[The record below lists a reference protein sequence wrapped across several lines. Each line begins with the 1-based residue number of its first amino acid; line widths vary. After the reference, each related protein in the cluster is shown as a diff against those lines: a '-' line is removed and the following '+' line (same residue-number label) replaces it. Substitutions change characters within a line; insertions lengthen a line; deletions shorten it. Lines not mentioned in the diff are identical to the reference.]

1 MKIDISAKNLQKTY
15 TGKTPTFALKGV
27 DFNISSGEF
36 LAIMGKSGSGKSTL
50 LHQLAL
56 LDTPTAGELIVD
68 EVDTANLS
76 DQEKTTFRLQRLGY
90 IFQEYALIFELNAL
104 ENVLLPAFAL
114 NGYYQNNKDKAREML
129 AKVGLSERA
138 NHRPNELSGGE
149 QQRVAIARALIN
161 SPKILFA
168 DEPTA
173 NLDTATSKEVLSLFR
188 KLNKELGQTI
198 VLVTHEPENRQYVD
212 RIIWL
217 KDGLLEKTEIVN
229 HE

>member
-1 MKIDISAKNLQKTY
+1 MNIDIDAKNIKKTY
-15 TGKTPTFALKGV
+15 PGKVETQALKGV
-27 DFNISSGEF
+27 NFTINSGEF
-36 LAIMGKSGSGKSTL
+36 VAIMGKSGSGKSTL

-56 LDTPTAGELIVD
+56 LDTPTSGDLIINNVD
-68 EVDTANLS
+68 ASKLS
-76 DQEKTTFRLQRLGY
+76 EAEKTIFRLQHLGY
-90 IFQEYALIFELNAL
+90 VFQEYALILELNAL

-114 NGYYQNNKDKAREML
+114 NGDYKNNKDRAMEIL
-129 AKVGLSERA
+129 AQVGLRERA
-138 NHRPNELSGGE
+138 DHRPNELSGGE

-161 SPKILFA
+161 NPKILFA

-173 NLDTATSKEVLSLFR
+173 NLDSASSKEVLSLFQ

-198 VLVTHEPENRQYVD
+198 VLVTHEAENRQYVD

-217 KDGLLEKTEIVN
+217 KDGLLEKIEIVN